1 MKFGLFCMVQ
11 GYLHAMRL
19 VQREKEA
26 CSGKGDAIGED
37 VDARLRAP
45 LTTERKKMIQVRER
59 TRPAHRGNLSFETPR
74 AIERDI

>member
-1 MKFGLFCMVQ
+1 MQETETTMKFGLFCMVQ

-26 CSGKGDAIGED
+26 CSGKGDAIGVD

-45 LTTERKKMIQVRER
+45 ITTERKKMIQVRED
-59 TRPAHRGNLSFETPR
+59 PACASGASLV
-74 AIERDI
+74 